1 MTYKYKSPL
10 APKKINK
17 IKAIAGVDLYTFSA
31 GLYNKHRSDIALFIF
46 NKPGSIAEVFTKS
59 SIKSHTRFLDELIYH
74 FKNNVK
80 KIYRGFTYG
89 AIHILYK
96 LIFWVF

>member
-31 GLYNKHRSDIALFIF
+31 GLYNNCLLYTSDAADDSL
-46 NKPGSIAEVFTKS
+46 V
-59 SIKSHTRFLDELIYH
+59 
-74 FKNNVK
+74 
-80 KIYRGFTYG
+80 
-89 AIHILYK
+89 
-96 LIFWVF
+96 

>member
-31 GLYNKHRSDIALFIF
+31 GLYNKDRSDIALFIF
-46 NKPGSIAEVFTKS
+46 N
-59 SIKSHTRFLDELIYH
+59 
-74 FKNNVK
+74 
-80 KIYRGFTYG
+80 
-89 AIHILYK
+89 
-96 LIFWVF
+96 